1 MQLQLQT
8 DLIKLHWLTKLIQG
22 ELIELVGHTYASF
35 VLWVGGWKQWR
46 NDNWSSFDEARE
58 QVRGFLSP
66 IRSDLP
72 KGAIVEIQYW
82 LNYYIQW

>member
-35 VLWVGGWKQWR
+35 VLWVGGWK
-46 NDNWSSFDEARE
+46 
-58 QVRGFLSP
+58 
-66 IRSDLP
+66 
-72 KGAIVEIQYW
+72 
-82 LNYYIQW
+82 